1 MGQAFAMT
9 AIYITIDTEYEPGY
23 TARKGTGSRRA
34 NFERSIACSTP
45 DGEVGIVWQM
55 DKLDEHGLKAVFFV
69 DPMPALLWGVEAIR
83 DAVGPIVKRGHGVQL
98 HIHTEWLALAGAANP
113 LGDRVGVNIKDFTLD
128 EQKTLL
134 SYAIDTLMAA
144 GAPRPIAFRAGNYG
158 ANDDTLRALAELG
171 LTHDTSHNPGFADS
185 ACDIGLG
192 PDDSVPMRHCGV
204 TEVPV
209 SCIGEVGGALRHTQ
223 ITAVS
228 LREMKAAIRH
238 ARDSGIASLTLVS
251 HSFELLS
258 RRRNKINT
266 VVCNRFEKLCQFLEH
281 EPGIETAT
289 YVSKPPLPAPMAV
302 QDDPPVLPANPIR
315 TGLRQVEQAV
325 SNALFGGA

>member
-1 MGQAFAMT
+1 MT
-9 AIYITIDTEYEPGY
+9 AIYITIDTEYESGY
-23 TARKGTGSRRA
+23 TARKGAGSRDA
-34 NFERSIACSTP
+34 NFARSIACSTP
-45 DGEVGIVWQM
+45 DGEVGIIWQM
-55 DKLDEHGLKAVFFV
+55 EKLDEHGLKGDFFV
-69 DPMPALLWGVEAIR
+69 DPMPAMLWGTEAIS
-83 DAVGPIVKRGHGVQL
+83 DVVGPIVERGHGVQL
-98 HIHTEWLALAGAANP
+98 HIHTEWLALAGSASP
-113 LGDRVGVNIKDFTLD
+113 LGTCTGVNIKDFALD

-134 SYAIDTLMAA
+134 AYGIDTLIAA

-171 LTHDTSHNPGFADS
+171 LTHDTSHNPGFATS

-192 PDDSVPMRHCGV
+192 PEDSVPMRHCGI
-204 TEVPV
+204 TEVPIG
-209 SCIGEVGGALRHTQ
+209 CIGQVGGTLRHTQ

-238 ARDSGIASLTLVS
+238 ARDSSIASLTLVS

-258 RRRNKINT
+258 RRRNKINA
-266 VVCNRFEKLCQFLEH
+266 VVRNRFEKLCEFIER
-281 EPGIETAT
+281 EPGIATAT
-289 YVSKPPLPAPMAV
+289 FASRPPLPAPMAI

-325 SNALFGGA
+325 SNALYGGD